1 VLTGLGHEQH
11 VVGHG
16 HARLVLRPASAA
28 EYAANERQPVM
39 QEGRKWRSGVK
50 IAASHTGAS
59 VVPAEKSLP
68 QPLAVIGLR
77 VVGALPLGSGSFDC
91 RAALLAGLLL
101 RGSRVV
107 AGA

>member
-1 VLTGLGHEQH
+1 
-11 VVGHG
+11 
-16 HARLVLRPASAA
+16 
-28 EYAANERQPVM
+28 M
-39 QEGRKWRSGVK
+39 
-50 IAASHTGAS
+50 
-59 VVPAEKSLP
+59 VPAEKSLP